1 MRRGRARIG
10 ADAREGRGDPA
21 RTPSAEGSRA
31 EDKAEDARSTCRWG
45 PTVQVSQYESGG
57 ATPALGSG
65 SVGGD

>member
-10 ADAREGRGDPA
+10 ADAREEWGDPA

-31 EDKAEDARSTCRWG
+31 EDKAEDAG